1 MGDQDPYIT
10 KLQALFMSCDPRAVG
25 LLGHDQLQ
33 DLCHKLQ
40 LGPSQEKY
48 VIDQLVGQDP
58 FVKVKLL
65 SLSLNSYQCY
75 TVDY

>member
-1 MGDQDPYIT
+1 MMEDQDDPYIT
-10 KLQALFMSCDPRAVG
+10 KLQALFMSCDPRGVG

-40 LGPSQEKY
+40 LSASQTKC

-58 FVKVKLL
+58 FVKVKSIFFL
-65 SLSLNSYQCY
+65 SL
-75 TVDY
+75 